1 MKIGIDTFGCDHSQ
15 NGNGSYLL
23 NFIRKLPET
32 SDFKFELFGLEEDRY
47 TYKTDFE
54 VPYTSISIY
63 DNVKAELYW
72 HRFCFS
78 KFVKKQAYDYVLFP
92 AADKILPTKFKGYK
106 GIAVVN
112 SILSKHNKEKGS
124 NSKHHIL
131 KGLQN
136 IDIIIAAT
144 EYIRDDLV
152 KLGIKPEKI
161 SVIYNG
167 IDHKMFYPV
176 LQDDSDFVEVNP
188 FAIKKPY
195 FIYGSRLSGPEKKH
209 IELIKAFELFKKIT
223 GTPCRLVISGSDDE
237 YAKEIHKAAYESEYS
252 SDIFLTGY
260 FPHESFAKLYAGAC
274 ACVFPAINEG
284 VGLPILEAMACG
296 IPVLCSDSGAL
307 KEIGGNVPMYF
318 NPDNIPEIADA
329 MQKALKD
336 TEIIQKKISE
346 GLEKSQSFSWEKT
359 VEETLK
365 LIK

>member
-23 NFIRKLPET
+23 NFIRKLPEN
-32 SDFKFELFGLEEDRY
+32 SEIKFELFGVEADRY

-54 VPYTSISIY
+54 VPYTSISIK
-63 DNVKAELYW
+63 DNPKAELKW
-72 HRFCFS
+72 HKFGLS
-78 KFVKKQAYDYVLFP
+78 KLVKKQEYDYVLFP
-92 AADKILPTKFKGYK
+92 AADKILPKKFYGYK

-112 SILSKHNKEKGS
+112 SILSKHGKDKNT
-124 NSKHHIL
+124 NSKHHII

-136 IDIIIAAT
+136 IYMIIAAT
-144 EYIRDDLV
+144 EFIRDDLI
-152 KLGIKPEKI
+152 KLGIHSDKI
-161 SVIYNG
+161 KVIYNG

-237 YAKEIHKAAYESEYS
+237 YAKEIHKAAYESEYA

-260 FPHESFAKLYAGAC
+260 FPHESFAKLYAGAL

-307 KEIGGNVPMYF
+307 KEIGGNVPFYF
-318 NPDNIPEIADA
+318 NSDNIPEIADA
-329 MQKALKD
+329 MQKAIKENEA
-336 TEIIQKKISE
+336 TSQKVAE
-346 GLEKSQSFSWEKT
+346 GLERSKDFSWETT